1 MTYEPLDIAIKA
13 IARNAISARRAIT
26 NFCLSNGF
34 STEQVFFIELAT
46 GEAIA
51 NAIEHAYLNSA
62 GLIHIAGLIENNRL
76 QITIEDF
83 GEWREIIEVRENR
96 GRGFLL
102 MGELMDSY
110 SLGHKVEGGTL
121 ITLEMNLD
129 KEQIIEITDI
139 SATSEKL

>member
-1 MTYEPLDIAIKA
+1 MAYEPLDITIEG

-34 STEQVFFIELAT
+34 NEEQIFFIELAA

-51 NAIEHAYLNSA
+51 NAVEHAYLDSV
-62 GLIHIAGLIENNRL
+62 GLIHVAGLIENNRL

-83 GEWREIIEVRENR
+83 GKWREIVEVTENR

-102 MGELMDSY
+102 MGELMESY

-121 ITLEMNLD
+121 ITLEMDLI
-129 KEQIIEITDI
+129 KEQSVE
-139 SATSEKL
+139 SANIYSEKF